1 MKVTVFGGGGFIGS
15 AICDRLLRDG
25 HALRIFERP
34 RVDPYRAF
42 AAGEDVEWVT
52 GDLLSM
58 HDLGAAIDGSDA
70 VVHLV
75 STTLPKSSNDDP
87 VYDVQTNLVASLQM
101 LEAMRARDVRRIV
114 FISSGGTVY
123 GTPQRVPVDE
133 RHPTEPQVSYGIV
146 KLAIEKYLLM
156 YQRLHGFRTRILRVA
171 NPYGERQRVATA
183 QGAVGV
189 FLHRALR
196 NEPIEVWGDGSVVRD
211 YIYVADVAEAFAKAL
226 AYEGDESVFNIS
238 SGQGVSLN
246 ELLAQLEG
254 LLGRPVERR
263 YLAGRSIDVP
273 ANVLDNSLARREL
286 GWSPQVDLARGLAR
300 TADWMRANLGG

>member
-75 STTLPKSSNDDP
+75 STTLPKSYNDDP

-133 RHPTEPQVSYGIV
+133 AHPTEPQVSYGIV

-226 AYEGDESVFNIS
+226 AYEGDQSVFNIS

>member
-133 RHPTEPQVSYGIV
+133 AHPTEPQVSYGIV

-211 YIYVADVAEAFAKAL
+211 YIYVTDVAEAFAKAL
-226 AYEGDESVFNIS
+226 AYEGDQSVFNIS